1 MPNKILDPPAMYR
14 TNGSGSDNPRSA
26 LPRGENSALDDL
38 IGGKAR
44 ILNVKLAVFASEII
58 ERLRLRVL
66 NQERIDSDEEQV
78 RQLIDTTDRQA
89 RYHFREH
96 HDKRVLYE
104 TLFELRE
111 ERRSQDVEC
120 WRDIVDVMRDFLTVW
135 ESLEQAKARS
145 IFLDHARR

>member
-1 MPNKILDPPAMYR
+1 MLNEILDRPTMYYASA
-14 TNGSGSDNPRSA
+14 TAGDGPRPS
-26 LPRGENSALDDL
+26 LPRGESSALDDL

-78 RQLIDTTDRQA
+78 RELIQTTDRQA

-104 TLFELRE
+104 THFELRE